1 MKQKTSS
8 IIQIAITI
16 LLTAAFIFAAS
27 NFYFQNKKVNEEIK
41 VEDQFVEMPEG
52 EELKYFRDKLI
63 LAEAHGKFILE
74 VDLNRQEMKKG
85 EIKHYYSAR
94 LFENGSSQ
102 STKTNFNS
110 NSGEIKS
117 NQFISNFE
125 NEIFDDLSTRET
137 YSFSLKIDSKNID
150 VELEGLEGDF
160 ITRNTITYTRY
171 LSAGTGNVKING
183 ENFKVNAALEK
194 VYSNDKSQY
203 LFFPGINDLSSRTY
217 RFLVWDT
224 EGNFYLLDDSIVSK
238 DNPHYRPHTWLLYK
252 NASPKYMQK
261 FFEADIDFQEK
272 DEEKKWTIY
281 LAGLKTTLIL
291 STSESTEANWSNG
304 TIKGTAQRE
313 DGNKELFGHFS
324 YKRQ

>member
-1 MKQKTSS
+1 MKQRTSS
-8 IIQIAITI
+8 IIQISITI
-16 LLTAAFIFAAS
+16 LLAAAFIFAAS
-27 NFYFQNKKVNEEIK
+27 NFYFQNKKVDEDIE
-41 VEDQFVEMPEG
+41 VEDQFVETPQG
-52 EELKYFRDKLI
+52 EELKYFRDKLV
-63 LAEAHGKFILE
+63 LAEANGKFILE

-102 STKTNFNS
+102 SIKTNFNS

-160 ITRNTITYTRY
+160 ITRNTITYTKY
-171 LSAGTGNVKING
+171 LSAGTGNIKING
-183 ENFKVNAALEK
+183 ENFEVNAALEK

-217 RFLVWDT
+217 RFLLWDT

-238 DNPHYRPHTWLLYK
+238 DNPHYRPHTWILYK

-281 LAGLKTTLIL
+281 IPGLETTLIL

-304 TIKGTAQRE
+304 TIKGTAQRQ

-324 YKRQ
+324 YKQQ